1 MSHQLLDMQAELG
14 SEEDDEDFD
23 ENASEPRP
31 KKTNGT
37 NGQFDD
43 SSEEDEDLDDE
54 ARIRAEGAGWV
65 VDDLEDE
72 EEEVEHSSRRK
83 KRRRKERERSEEA
96 LDEDDLDL
104 IGARRPEP
112 KEASQSKY
120 KRLKRGHKGDRPA
133 REHRGIEEIFSDD
146 DDAVEDLDE
155 GRRGP
160 RSGLADEFADF
171 IEEDQFE
178 DELED
183 DRDVA
188 QPGISLIARGLEAA
202 GLTEGAEEDYRAAF
216 GDGTDYDWAMD
227 LQAQAQH
234 QEEEGRE
241 LQLTDVFEPA
251 QLEEKMLT
259 EEDNIIRTIDV
270 PERLQLA
277 RKPFKPLDLT
287 EEQMEARLAEE
298 AVWIT
303 QLIWPKKRLPRVFA
317 EPFRKAVRQVL
328 HFMVVEEY
336 EVPFIFTHRKDY
348 LIHTPDDRQLDGDDP
363 DSADVD
369 PRPERLL
376 VQNDLWEILDLDLKF
391 RALTEKRDALQQAY
405 ENVQRIAPHVEDAV
419 LEELITKAVTIEEI
433 QELQDY
439 LHFQYSPEMKD
450 LRLMESEANGTQKR
464 AQTSR
469 NFYDKIRA
477 GNAYAL
483 VRAFGITADDFA
495 QNCEEVAVGRRK
507 YTEDPA
513 ERPDDLADS
522 LIDPPE
528 YSTGSEVLG
537 SAKLM
542 FIQELFTSPRL
553 RRFLR
558 GHFYAKGMVNCIRT
572 SKGLRKITEDHPY
585 YEFKYLRHL
594 GFQAFSEHPDK
605 FLKMLKAEEENL
617 IEIKIEMNGFEEFKR
632 KLYGHIVSDGISEVA
647 DSWNTLRR
655 EVLDKA
661 LDKLEASI
669 AHGVKENLRT
679 ECEKELASRAR
690 ENLYNKLDQAPYKPK
705 GADLGAIPDVLVITN
720 GAARRGDAI
729 CWVYQN
735 SAGQVV
741 DHGKFD
747 DLRLGNRDRN
757 IPDGKDIHAFC
768 ELIRNRRPDVVGVS
782 GLCVETRKLLKDL
795 QEIVEQNHLEGP
807 DYNDED
813 DEDDEDDDRR
823 KRAPLDVILV
833 NDETARLY
841 WLTPKADREFPH
853 LGAMHRYCVGL
864 ARYMQ
869 NPLLEY
875 ASLGKDIV
883 SIPLVQNQN
892 LVPQEKLLERLETAM
907 IDMVNLVGV
916 ELNDAFNDPY
926 LAQVLQYVC
935 GLGPRKA
942 SQLLKTIQVNGEQVL
957 SRFDLIG
964 VTQDHRELKQAI
976 GPKVFQ
982 NAASF
987 IYLRYD
993 QGEET
998 MDYLDNTRVHPEDYD
1013 LARKMVADALEM
1025 DEEDVKAETDEGGA
1039 SAVVRKM
1046 IREDANDKVQDLI
1059 LEEYATEIEKKLKHR
1074 KRATLETIRAELLN
1088 PYEEIRQAFSLM
1100 TTDEVFTMLTGET
1113 KESLS
1118 EGMVVPVKIKRTF
1131 PDHIEV
1137 KLDCGIEGGVSASEF
1152 PEGVGNGGM
1161 EPRSVYQI
1169 HQTVRAR
1176 ILFVNRKG
1184 LTAQLSL
1191 RDDLV
1196 RQPLRK
1202 DLDRNPGEW
1211 DERQEAED
1219 KKAAEKEKETI
1230 TGRAHRVVDHPFF
1243 FPWNSAQAEEY
1254 LGGKEPGSVV
1264 IRPSSKGLDHLAVTW
1279 KVADNTYQHV
1289 DVLELNKENEYSLG
1303 KKLRVNGEKKWE
1315 YSDLDELIVNHIQA
1329 MAKKVTEM
1337 MRDERF
1343 QKGSK
1348 ESTDQWLK
1356 TYTEANPRR
1365 FMYAFCIMP
1374 KYPGYFWLCFRA
1386 GYNAEPGAWPVK
1398 VVPNAFELKRHAY
1411 PDMKALKNGFKL
1423 LASSGGAGGAAA
1435 NPPPGRPGAMP
1446 MRR

>member
-23 ENASEPRP
+23 EETGEVTK
-31 KKTNGT
+31 KKTNGA

-65 VDDLEDE
+65 VDDEEDE
-72 EEEVEHSSRRK
+72 EEVEQAARRK

-120 KRLKRGHKGDRPA
+120 KRLKRGHKGDRPG
-133 REHRGIEEIFSDD
+133 RERRGVDDIFSDD
-146 DDAVEDLDE
+146 EDAVDDLDE
-155 GRRGP
+155 PRRGGP

-188 QPGISLIARGLEAA
+188 QPGVSLMARGLEAA

-216 GDGTDYDWAMD
+216 GDGTDYDWAME

-259 EEDNIIRTIDV
+259 EEDNIIRSVDI

-277 RKPFKPLDLT
+277 RKPFKPLDLD
-287 EEQMEARLAEE
+287 EAQMDVRLTEE

-303 QLIWPKKRLPRVFA
+303 QLIWPKKRLPRMFA

-328 HFMVVEEY
+328 HFLVVEHY

-348 LIHTPDDRQLDGDDP
+348 LIHTPDDNQLDGDDP
-363 DSADVD
+363 DAAEMD

-376 VQNDLWEILDLDLKF
+376 VQHDLWEIFDLDLKF
-391 RALTEKRDALQQAY
+391 RALTEKREALRQSY
-405 ENVQRIAPHVEDAV
+405 ENVQRLAPHVKDAV
-419 LEELITKAVTIEEI
+419 LEELMPKAVTIEEI

-450 LRLMESEANGTQKR
+450 LRMMESAVNGTQKR

-469 NFYDKIRA
+469 NFFDKIRA
-477 GNAYAL
+477 GNAYQL

-495 QNCEEVAVGRRK
+495 QNCEELAVGKRK
-507 YTEDPA
+507 YTDDPA
-513 ERPDDLADS
+513 ERPDDLADT

-537 SAKLM
+537 SAKAM
-542 FIQELFTSPRL
+542 FVQELLTSPRL

-572 SKGLRKITEDHPY
+572 PKGQRAITEDHTY
-585 YEFKYLRHL
+585 YEFKYLRHQ
-594 GFQAFSEHPDK
+594 GFHALSEHPDK
-605 FLKMLKAEEENL
+605 FLKMLKAEEEGL
-617 IEIKIEMNGFEEFKR
+617 IQIKIEMNGFEEFKR

-655 EVLDKA
+655 EVLDVA
-661 LDKLEASI
+661 LDKLSASI

-720 GAARRGDAI
+720 GKSNPGDAI
-729 CWVYQN
+729 CWVFQD
-735 SAGQVV
+735 SAGHVV

-747 DLRLGNRDRN
+747 DIRLGNRDRN
-757 IPDGKDIHAFC
+757 IPDGKDVQAFC
-768 ELIRNRRPDVVGVS
+768 ELVRNRQPDVVGVS
-782 GLCVETRKLLKDL
+782 GLCVQTRKLLKDL
-795 QEIVEQNHLEGP
+795 QEIAEQNNLQGP
-807 DYNDED
+807 AY
-813 DEDDEDDDRR
+813 DDDDDDGRE
-823 KRAPLDVILV
+823 KSDPLEVVLI

-841 WLTPKADREFPH
+841 WTSERADREFPH
-853 LGAMHRYCVGL
+853 FGHMHKYCVGL

-875 ASLGKDIV
+875 ASLGEGII

-892 LVPQEKLLERLETAM
+892 LIPREKLLERLETAM

-942 SQLLKTIQVNGEQVL
+942 SQLLKTIQVNGEQVV
-957 SRFDLIG
+957 SRYDLIG
-964 VTQDHRELKQAI
+964 VSQDGREMKQAI

-1025 DEEDVKAETDEGGA
+1025 DEEDVKAETDEGGP

-1046 IREDANDKVQDLI
+1046 IREDANDKVHDLI
-1059 LEEYATEIEKKLKHR
+1059 LEEYATEIENKLKHR

-1100 TTDEVFTMLTGET
+1100 TTEEVFTMLTGET

-1118 EGMVVPVKIKRTF
+1118 EGMVVSVKIGRTF

-1137 KLDCGIEGGVSASEF
+1137 RLDCGIEGGVSASEF

-1161 EPRSVYQI
+1161 EPRSVYQR
-1169 HQTVRAR
+1169 HQTVSAK
-1176 ILFVNRKG
+1176 ILFLNRKG

-1191 RDDLV
+1191 REDLI
-1196 RQPLRK
+1196 RQPVRK
-1202 DLDRNPGEW
+1202 EFDRNPGEW
-1211 DERQEAED
+1211 DEQQEAED
-1219 KKAAEKEKETI
+1219 KKAAEKEKETV
-1230 TGRAHRVVDHPFF
+1230 TGRAHRVIDHPFF
-1243 FPWNSAQAEEY
+1243 FPWNSTQAEEY
-1254 LGGKEPGSVV
+1254 LGSKELGSVV
-1264 IRPSSKGLDHLAVTW
+1264 IRPSSLGPDHLAVTW

-1289 DVLELNKENEYSLG
+1289 DVLELDKENEYSLG

-1329 MAKKVTEM
+1329 MAKKVNEM

-1356 TYTEANPRR
+1356 TYTEANPKR
-1365 FMYAFCIMP
+1365 FMYAFCLMP

-1386 GYNAEPGAWPVK
+1386 GFTATPGAWPVK

-1423 LASSGGAGGAAA
+1423 LAGSGGAAA
-1435 NPPPGRPGAMP
+1435 APNPPPGRPGAMP